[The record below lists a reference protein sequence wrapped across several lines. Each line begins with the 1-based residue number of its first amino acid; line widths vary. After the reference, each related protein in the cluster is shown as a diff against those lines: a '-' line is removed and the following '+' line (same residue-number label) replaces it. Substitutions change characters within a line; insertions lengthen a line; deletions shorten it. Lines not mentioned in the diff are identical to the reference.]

1 MRRRA
6 WFLIVV
12 AVLMAACAS
21 AAPSP
26 TPGPALSDVA
36 LKYRLLDEF
45 GALAYCDPDEYPVG
59 RDELAAMRERWP
71 ELEADAPTLA
81 AIAARLGLDPA
92 DLEDDDARLAI
103 YRQWKLLNAIVLDGP
118 ERSFDLLFRLDPNTG
133 SGTRVTGTIAGDGR
147 ITVTGQQAGQ
157 PQMCPICLAAAT
169 RIATPDGDVAV
180 EDVREGMTVWSVDPR
195 GRRVAAVVVRVGRT
209 PVPAWHEVV
218 RLELADGRVVR
229 ASPGHPLVDG
239 RLLGSL
245 GPGDPVDGS
254 VVVAADRERYA
265 GGFTYDLR
273 TSSESGAYLADGI
286 VLGSTLPR

>member
-1 MRRRA
+1 MGRRS
-6 WFLIVV
+6 WLLIVV
-12 AVLMAACAS
+12 AVLAAACAP
-21 AAPSP
+21 AGPSP
-26 TPGPALSDVA
+26 TPGPALADVA
-36 LKYRLLDEF
+36 LKYRLIDEF

-71 ELEADAPTLA
+71 ELEADATTLT
-81 AIAARLGLDPA
+81 AITTRLGLDPA
-92 DLEDDDARLAI
+92 DLGDDARLAI
-103 YRQWKLLNAIVLDGP
+103 YRQWKVLNAIVLDGP

-133 SGTRVTGTIAGDGR
+133 NGTRVSGTIAADGR
-147 ITVTGQQAGQ
+147 ITVTGQQGGQ
-157 PQMCPICLAAAT
+157 PQMCPICLAVAT

-180 EDVREGMTVWSVDPR
+180 EDVRLGMTVWSVDPH
-195 GRRVAAVVVRVGRT
+195 GRRVAAVVIRIGRT

-229 ASPGHPLVDG
+229 ASPGHPLADG

-245 GPGDPVDGS
+245 VPGDAVDGS
-254 VVVAADRERYA
+254 VVATADRARYQ

-273 TSSESGAYLADGI
+273 TSSASGAYIADGV